1 MELQAAYEA
10 HRPIIDQLKAALAKK
25 MCAHALIFEAPKG
38 AYAFELGL
46 IFGQLLYGEEDPNVG
61 GTHAARIAHETHP
74 NLVVIRPT
82 KQFILKEDILAL
94 QRNFNQ
100 TALEPGPKLY
110 LIDQADRMNPQAANA
125 LLKFLE
131 EPHPDIYGVLIT
143 EDASRL
149 LPTLQSRSQ
158 KLTLPSLSQP
168 LLQSLLEAEGFE
180 RDDAHLASVLN
191 AHFESAK
198 GFLNDALTQQ
208 ALDMVDWAYEKL
220 LEETSLLIPMQKQF
234 PELIKDKALFERFI
248 DIMMVYQKDIICVK
262 MEAQPSL
269 VFHEHY
275 EKMTRLAKR
284 KTRSQ
289 LRDEFA
295 AMITLKDRLT
305 HPIHLPLAFD
315 NLMMRLES
323 EQSI

>member
-1 MELQAAYEA
+1 MDLQAAYEA
-10 HRPIIDQLKAALAKK
+10 HQPHIAQLKEAIRKN

-38 AYAFELGL
+38 AYALELAL
-46 IFGQLLYGEEDPNVG
+46 VFAQLLYCEKVPCEGCS
-61 GTHAARIAHETHP
+61 HCHRIAHETHP
-74 NLVVIRPT
+74 NLVVIRPS

-94 QRNFNQ
+94 QKNFNQ
-100 TALEPGPKLY
+100 TALEEGPKIY

-131 EPHPDIYGVLIT
+131 EPHPQLYGVLIT

-158 KLTLPSLSQP
+158 KITLPSLPQA
-168 LLQSLLEAEGFE
+168 LLQSLLEEEGFE
-180 RDDAHLASVLN
+180 RDEAKLASVLH

-198 GFLNDALTQQ
+198 AFLTDSQTHE
-208 ALDMVDWAYEKL
+208 ALDIVEWAYDQLAQEA
-220 LEETSLLIPMQKQF
+220 SLLIPMQKQF
-234 PELIKDKALFERFI
+234 AQLVKDKGLFERFI

-275 EKMTRLAKR
+275 DRMSLLAKR
-284 KTRSQ
+284 KTRTQ

-315 NLMMRLES
+315 NLLMRLES
-323 EQSI
+323 EQSL